1 MTSFKDAAV
10 AVLSEAGKALHVK
23 EITKRAIAGGH
34 IKTEAKDPSK
44 NMWVAIT
51 EDIKKSAGSK
61 FVKTAGST
69 YKLRSP
75 DSKTIHRDDR
85 SLDPTKPETTERG
98 NLSQNTKKDKMHK
111 QRLGA
116 AGEHRVISELLLN
129 GYDADRR
136 TIDDGV
142 DILAE
147 KDGCQFYIQVKTVT
161 GKGNKYTT
169 TIKKTVVAK
178 RRNLQMY
185 YVFVMRNTDNAIEFV
200 TLPSKELNKRVS
212 TKKEHTA
219 SYTVHLSKKGDK
231 VFLGE
236 HDVTD
241 YRNDWDL

>member
-1 MTSFKDAAV
+1 
-10 AVLSEAGKALHVK
+10 
-23 EITKRAIAGGH
+23 
-34 IKTEAKDPSK
+34 
-44 NMWVAIT
+44 
-51 EDIKKSAGSK
+51 
-61 FVKTAGST
+61 
-69 YKLRSP
+69 
-75 DSKTIHRDDR
+75 
-85 SLDPTKPETTERG
+85 
-98 NLSQNTKKDKMHK
+98 MHK

-161 GKGNKYTT
+161 GKGNNYTT

-185 YVFVMRNTDNAIEFV
+185 YVFVMRNADNTIEFV
-200 TLPSKELNKRVS
+200 TLPSKELSKRVS
-212 TKKEHTA
+212 TKKEHTT
-219 SYTVHLSKKGDK
+219 SYTIHLSKKGDR

-236 HDVTD
+236 HDVTE
-241 YRNDWDL
+241 YKNDWEL

>member
-1 MTSFKDAAV
+1 MTIFKDAAI

-34 IKTEAKDPSK
+34 IKTQAKDPSK

-51 EDIKKSAGSK
+51 KDIKKSTESE

-75 DSKTIHRDDR
+75 DSKTVHRDDR
-85 SLDPTKPETTERG
+85 SPDPTKPETTERG
-98 NLSQNTKKDKMHK
+98 SLSQNTKKDKMHK

-116 AGEHRVISELLLN
+116 AGEHRVLSELLLR

-161 GKGNKYTT
+161 GKGDKYTT
-169 TIKKTVVAK
+169 TIKKTVVSK
-178 RRNLQMY
+178 KHNLQMY
-185 YVFVMRNTDNAIEFV
+185 YVFVMRNADNTIEFV
-200 TLPSKELNKRVS
+200 TLTSKELSKRVS
-212 TKKEHTA
+212 TKKEHTT

-236 HDVTD
+236 HDVTE
-241 YRNDWDL
+241 YKNDWKL